1 MIDIINL
8 SILIGSGLLVL
19 SILTSL
25 LSFRFGA
32 PLLLIFLAVGL
43 AAGED
48 GPGRLMFD
56 NAQAAYLIGSVALAV
71 ILYESGLGTR
81 LSAFRSAG
89 PPAIALATVG
99 VVVTMTM
106 VALAARYLFGF
117 SWINA
122 FLVGAIVSSTDAAA
136 VFFLLR
142 VGGITLR
149 DRVRSTLEI
158 ESGSND
164 PIAIF
169 LTIGLVELAVSGE
182 SEPFAVAMVFVQQ
195 MGIGAVAGLAGG
207 MLAVVALSR
216 LRMDAGLHAVSSLAM
231 ALFLFSLT
239 AVIGGSGFL
248 AVYLAGLCVG
258 NRRIPGG
265 QTLQRFHQ
273 GLAWL
278 AQIVMFVTLG
288 LLATPSQFPAIA
300 PTALGLAVVLVLVAR
315 PLAVWLSLLPFRF
328 SRAEVTFIAWVGLRG
343 AVSILLAI
351 VPILA
356 DLPGSRDLFN
366 IAFLVVLMS
375 LLVQG
380 WTIRPLARG
389 LRLIV
394 PPRAGPVDRVDLEL
408 PGKAD
413 YELVAYRVHE
423 QSLAARGGRLERWA
437 RPSLLVREGHV
448 RPLHGAGALQ
458 PGDLVYLFAPAA
470 RIPLLD
476 RLFGAARE
484 HAAEDRAF
492 FGDLALRP
500 DIRVYA
506 LAELYGLPL
515 VAGAA
520 DDTLADLFHQRFGSG
535 LEVGDRLS
543 LGGVDL
549 IVRDIEEGRIL
560 EVGVDLDPA
569 TAPSRRIPVFQSPA
583 EILRGLAGV
592 VGRVRFRIWQMRER
606 RRERRVNAAAMS
618 SLPSNAPD
626 PVVEGRASGDGRTA
640 TPGDGGSELERTE
653 RE

>member
-1 MIDIINL
+1 VIDFINL

-48 GPGRLMFD
+48 GPGRIMFD
-56 NAQAAYLIGSVALAV
+56 NAPAAYLIGSIALAV
-71 ILYESGLGTR
+71 ILFESGLGTR
-81 LSAFRSAG
+81 VAAFRTAG

-99 VVVTMTM
+99 VLVTAGI
-106 VALAARYLFGF
+106 VALAAHYIFGLP
-117 SWINA
+117 WIHA
-122 FLVGAIVSSTDAAA
+122 LLIGSIVSSTDAAA

-169 LTIGLVELAVSGE
+169 LTIGIVETAVSGA
-182 SEPFAVAMVFVQQ
+182 SSPTVIALVFLEQ
-195 MGIGAVAGLAGG
+195 MGIGAVTGVAGG
-207 MLAVVALSR
+207 MAAVAVLSR
-216 LRMDAGLHAVSSLAM
+216 LRMDPGLHAVSSLSI
-231 ALFLFSLT
+231 ALFLFSAT
-239 AVIGGSGFL
+239 AVLGGSGFL

-258 NRRIPGG
+258 NNRIPGG

-288 LLATPSQFPAIA
+288 LLATPSQFPAIT
-300 PTALGLAVVLVLVAR
+300 PTAIGLALVLLFVAR
-315 PLAVWLSLLPFRF
+315 PVAVWLALLPFRF
-328 SRAEVTFIAWVGLRG
+328 SRAEVLFIAWVGLRG
-343 AVSILLAI
+343 AVSILLAL

-366 IAFLVVLMS
+366 IAFLIVLMS
-375 LLVQG
+375 LTVQG
-380 WTIRPLARG
+380 WTLRPLARG

-413 YELVAYRVHE
+413 YELVAYRIHE
-423 QSLAARGGRLERWA
+423 QSVAARGRRLERWA
-437 RPSLLVREGHV
+437 RPSLLVRDGHV
-448 RPLHGAGALQ
+448 RPPHAAGALQ

-470 RIPLLD
+470 RIPILD
-476 RLFGAARE
+476 RLFGATRE
-484 HAAEDRAF
+484 HAIEDRAF

-500 DIRVYA
+500 DIRVVT

-515 VAGAA
+515 VATGS
-520 DDTLADLFHQRFGSG
+520 DDTLSDLFHQRFGSG
-535 LEVGDRLS
+535 IEIGDRLS

-549 IVRDIEEGRIL
+549 IVRDLDDGRIL
-560 EVGVDLDPA
+560 EIGVDLDPA
-569 TAPSRRIPVFQSPA
+569 TAPSRRIPLFQTPA
-583 EILRGLAGV
+583 EIVRGLAGV
-592 VGRVRFRIWQMRER
+592 VGRIRFRIWQIRER
-606 RRERRVNAAAMS
+606 RRERHVNDVAA
-618 SLPSNAPD
+618 LPSPSNGYD
-626 PVVEGRASGDGRTA
+626 PVVEEKASGAGRTA
-640 TPGDGGSELERTE
+640 TPGVGGSNSERAG